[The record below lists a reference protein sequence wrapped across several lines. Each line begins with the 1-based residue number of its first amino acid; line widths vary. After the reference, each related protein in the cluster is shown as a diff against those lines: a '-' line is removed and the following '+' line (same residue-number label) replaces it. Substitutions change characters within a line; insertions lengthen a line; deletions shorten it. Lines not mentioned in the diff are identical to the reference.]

1 MTRRIID
8 ISVPLENDVLA
19 DPPIFAPQIE
29 YVDHVQTAEQICGLF
44 PGLSV
49 DDLPD
54 RQGYAIERIR
64 LTTHNGT
71 HVDAPWHY
79 HATMDNGVKAITID
93 EVPLDWCMQPG
104 VKLDFRHMPDGH
116 VITATDVEAELRR
129 IRHTLKPLE
138 IVVINTSAGRAYGDP
153 DYVDR
158 GCGMGRESTLY
169 LTDRGIRVVGTDGWS
184 WDAPFK
190 FTAERYRKTRDPSII
205 VEAHKAGREA
215 CYCQIEKLH
224 NLEQLPPAGFSIV
237 CFPVKIRGASG
248 GWTRAVAILD
258 D

>member
-1 MTRRIID
+1 VARRIID
-8 ISVPLENDVLA
+8 ISVPLENDVSA

-29 YVDHVQTAEQICGLF
+29 YVDHVQTAEQLCSQF

-54 RQGYAIERIR
+54 RQGYAIERIK

-79 HATMDNGVKAITID
+79 HPTMDNGVRAITID

-104 VKLDFRHMPDGH
+104 VKLDFRHMSDGH
-116 VITATDVEAELRR
+116 VITAAEVETELRR
-129 IRHTLKPLE
+129 IGHTLKPLE
-138 IVVINTSAGRAYGDP
+138 IIVINTSAGRAYGDS
-153 DYVDR
+153 DYVNR

-190 FTAERYRKTRDPSII
+190 FSAERYRQTRDASIV

-224 NLEQLPPAGFSIV
+224 NLEQLPPTGFSIV